1 MKRAAIL
8 ALLAWAPCL
17 SAQTAERAPA
27 ELVPVTAAQ
36 FQGLRW
42 LEGVWRGS
50 GGDYPSFFE
59 DFRWTDDSTVD
70 RHTYADSTLARVT
83 ETSQLLLRDGRLHQ
97 ARNGT
102 LRGGAVLLRGDSL
115 RFASGVL
122 WIRRS
127 NDHWTAILGGGR
139 VVYELRRYRR

>member
-1 MKRAAIL
+1 MRLTLL
-8 ALLAWAPCL
+8 ALFTLAPRLAAQAAPMP
-17 SAQTAERAPA
+17 TA

-83 ETSQLLLRDGRLHQ
+83 ETSQLLLRGGRLHQ

-127 NDHWTAILGGGR
+127 NDHWTAILGNGR
-139 VVYELRRYRR
+139 VVYELRRYQP